1 MNKTWIKEHWLEI
14 LLCVGIVI
22 QIGALAVF
30 NLTRLPYESNYD
42 SSCAY
47 AQIVEMWRQKRI
59 LLKDWAYQ
67 TTLGI
72 DSPVLLGALFYG
84 ITKNAFTAFGL
95 ANIVTVIVYAC
106 LFYDILKQADVKK
119 NMRLLAVLFL
129 LTPYSTGQLGY
140 MPMLFTSAG
149 SYAYKLLV
157 PLLLIDIL
165 VRMHKGQE
173 IKKYWYLILF
183 ATFFVFDTAVSS
195 GEYIVTVIV
204 YACLF
209 YDILK
214 QADVKKNMRLLAVL
228 FLLTPYSTGQLGYMP
243 MLFTSA
249 GSYAYKLLVPLLLI
263 DILVRMH
270 KGQEIKK
277 YWYLI
282 LFATFFVFDTAVSS
296 GEYILLCAVLPL
308 IGYEILHVLI
318 GNDIK
323 QIFNKRLGFLI
334 LESAIYVV
342 GIKVGRR
349 TGIIESVGS
358 QMMLTKAKHFP
369 SVIAKCLTGI
379 FQLFGGIPDY
389 EDIPVTQTYGMM
401 YLFRFF
407 LAAVILASWIYL
419 LKHLKEN
426 EKYKELVGMI
436 TCIFAVNLIVLIF
449 ANVNYATKTFEYR
462 YHLISM
468 IPMILLTSIAA
479 SDLWEKRKLL
489 EQTIVLVTIVL
500 LLFVNVYDYKNY
512 MRDCYN
518 YQGDMQGITLT
529 AEQEGVHLIIT
540 IGSESISMGRCMRNV
555 NPNVEIST
563 WGGYNHGVG
572 WGASTYYFDNAH
584 LKTPYM
590 VLMTQKEYELM
601 PKQIAKQLEEVQVFG
616 IFRLYRVKENVLDG
630 DNTLPQSGTNRDFC
644 YSSGYE
650 YWGKMESDGNV
661 LSSGKKETVL
671 RSNKKK
677 IEKDATYDIVV
688 HYEVIQAKEDSAATF
703 RVRNAQDEIIAEQ
716 EMPKDA
722 TKITIK
728 DVSVITGMEWVR
740 YRINAEKGSKI
751 RIRSIETIAQ

>member
-95 ANIVTVIVYAC
+95 ANIVTVIVYA
-106 LFYDILKQADVKK
+106 F
-119 NMRLLAVLFL
+119 
-129 LTPYSTGQLGY
+129 
-140 MPMLFTSAG
+140 
-149 SYAYKLLV
+149 
-157 PLLLIDIL
+157 
-165 VRMHKGQE
+165 
-173 IKKYWYLILF
+173 
-183 ATFFVFDTAVSS
+183 
-195 GEYIVTVIV
+195 
-204 YACLF
+204 LF

-449 ANVNYATKTFEYR
+449 ANVNYATETFEFR

-518 YQGDMQGITLT
+518 VQGDMQGITLT

-616 IFRLYRVKENVLDG
+616 IFQLYRVKENVLDG

-677 IEKDATYDIVV
+677 IEKDAAYDIVV
-688 HYEVIQAKEDSAATF
+688 HYEVLKSKEDSAATF

-722 TKITIK
+722 TEITIK

>member
-95 ANIVTVIVYAC
+95 AN
-106 LFYDILKQADVKK
+106 
-119 NMRLLAVLFL
+119 
-129 LTPYSTGQLGY
+129 
-140 MPMLFTSAG
+140 
-149 SYAYKLLV
+149 
-157 PLLLIDIL
+157 
-165 VRMHKGQE
+165 
-173 IKKYWYLILF
+173 
-183 ATFFVFDTAVSS
+183 
-195 GEYIVTVIV
+195 IVTVIV

-661 LSSGKKETVL
+661 LSSGKKET
-671 RSNKKK
+671 
-677 IEKDATYDIVV
+677 EKDATYDIVV

>member
-1 MNKTWIKEHWLEI
+1 MNKTWVKEHWLEI

-95 ANIVTVIVYAC
+95 AN
-106 LFYDILKQADVKK
+106 
-119 NMRLLAVLFL
+119 
-129 LTPYSTGQLGY
+129 
-140 MPMLFTSAG
+140 
-149 SYAYKLLV
+149 
-157 PLLLIDIL
+157 
-165 VRMHKGQE
+165 
-173 IKKYWYLILF
+173 
-183 ATFFVFDTAVSS
+183 
-195 GEYIVTVIV
+195 IVTVIV

-449 ANVNYATKTFEYR
+449 ANVNYATETFEYR

-540 IGSESISMGRCMRNV
+540 IGLESISMGRCMRNV

-677 IEKDATYDIVV
+677 IEKDAAYDIVV
-688 HYEVIQAKEDSAATF
+688 HYEVLKSKEDSAATF

-722 TKITIK
+722 TEITIK

>member
-72 DSPVLLGALFYG
+72 DSPVLLGVLFYG

-95 ANIVTVIVYAC
+95 ANIVTVIVYAF
-106 LFYDILKQADVKK
+106 LFYDILKQADV
-119 NMRLLAVLFL
+119 A
-129 LTPYSTGQLGY
+129 
-140 MPMLFTSAG
+140 
-149 SYAYKLLV
+149 
-157 PLLLIDIL
+157 
-165 VRMHKGQE
+165 
-173 IKKYWYLILF
+173 
-183 ATFFVFDTAVSS
+183 
-195 GEYIVTVIV
+195 
-204 YACLF
+204 
-209 YDILK
+209 
-214 QADVKKNMRLLAVL
+214 KNMRLLAVL

-308 IGYEILHVLI
+308 VGYEILHVLI

-389 EDIPVTQTYGMM
+389 EDIPVTQTYGLM

-601 PKQIAKQLEEVQVFG
+601 PKQIAKQLEEVQTFG
-616 IFRLYRVKENVLDG
+616 LFQLYRVKENVLDG

-677 IEKDATYDIVV
+677 IKRDATYDMIV
-688 HYEVIQAKEDSAATF
+688 HYEVIQAKEDSAAVF

-722 TKITIK
+722 TEIRIR
-728 DVSVITGMEWVR
+728 DVSVTQSMEWIR
-740 YRINAEKGSKI
+740 YRINAQKGSKI
-751 RIRSIETIAQ
+751 RIKSIETVAQ

>member
-165 VRMHKGQE
+165 VRMHKGQ
-173 IKKYWYLILF
+173 K
-183 ATFFVFDTAVSS
+183 
-195 GEYIVTVIV
+195 
-204 YACLF
+204 
-209 YDILK
+209 
-214 QADVKKNMRLLAVL
+214 
-228 FLLTPYSTGQLGYMP
+228 
-243 MLFTSA
+243 
-249 GSYAYKLLVPLLLI
+249 
-263 DILVRMH
+263 
-270 KGQEIKK
+270 IKK

-449 ANVNYATKTFEYR
+449 ANVNYATETFEFR

-518 YQGDMQGITLT
+518 NQGDMQGITLT

-677 IEKDATYDIVV
+677 IEKDAAYDIVV
-688 HYEVIQAKEDSAATF
+688 HYEVLKSKEDSAATF

>member
-72 DSPVLLGALFYG
+72 DSPVLLGVLFYG

-95 ANIVTVIVYAC
+95 ANIVTVIVYAF
-106 LFYDILKQADVKK
+106 LFYDILKQADVAK

-165 VRMHKGQE
+165 VRMHKGQ
-173 IKKYWYLILF
+173 K
-183 ATFFVFDTAVSS
+183 
-195 GEYIVTVIV
+195 
-204 YACLF
+204 
-209 YDILK
+209 
-214 QADVKKNMRLLAVL
+214 
-228 FLLTPYSTGQLGYMP
+228 
-243 MLFTSA
+243 
-249 GSYAYKLLVPLLLI
+249 
-263 DILVRMH
+263 
-270 KGQEIKK
+270 IKK

-323 QIFNKRLGFLI
+323 QIFSKRLGFLI

-419 LKHLKEN
+419 LKHLNEN

-449 ANVNYATKTFEYR
+449 ANVNYATETFEFR

-512 MRDCYN
+512 MKDCYN
-518 YQGDMQGITLT
+518 YQGDMQGITFT

-616 IFRLYRVKENVLDG
+616 IFQLYRVKENVLDG

-677 IEKDATYDIVV
+677 IEKDAAYDIVV
-688 HYEVIQAKEDSAATF
+688 HYEVLKSKEDSAATF

-722 TKITIK
+722 TEITIK

>member
-165 VRMHKGQE
+165 VRMHKGQ
-173 IKKYWYLILF
+173 K
-183 ATFFVFDTAVSS
+183 
-195 GEYIVTVIV
+195 
-204 YACLF
+204 
-209 YDILK
+209 
-214 QADVKKNMRLLAVL
+214 
-228 FLLTPYSTGQLGYMP
+228 
-243 MLFTSA
+243 
-249 GSYAYKLLVPLLLI
+249 
-263 DILVRMH
+263 
-270 KGQEIKK
+270 IKK

-323 QIFNKRLGFLI
+323 QIFSKRLGFLI

-426 EKYKELVGMI
+426 AKYKELVGMI

-616 IFRLYRVKENVLDG
+616 IFQLYRVKENVLDG

-722 TKITIK
+722 TEIRIR
-728 DVSVITGMEWVR
+728 DVSVTQSMEWIR
-740 YRINAEKGSKI
+740 YRINSQKGSKI
-751 RIRSIETIAQ
+751 RIKSIETVAQ

>member
-106 LFYDILKQADVKK
+106 LFYDILKQADV
-119 NMRLLAVLFL
+119 A
-129 LTPYSTGQLGY
+129 
-140 MPMLFTSAG
+140 
-149 SYAYKLLV
+149 
-157 PLLLIDIL
+157 
-165 VRMHKGQE
+165 
-173 IKKYWYLILF
+173 
-183 ATFFVFDTAVSS
+183 
-195 GEYIVTVIV
+195 
-204 YACLF
+204 
-209 YDILK
+209 
-214 QADVKKNMRLLAVL
+214 KNMRLLAVL

-590 VLMTQKEYELM
+590 VLMTQEEYELM

>member
-95 ANIVTVIVYAC
+95 ANIVTVIVYA
-106 LFYDILKQADVKK
+106 F
-119 NMRLLAVLFL
+119 
-129 LTPYSTGQLGY
+129 
-140 MPMLFTSAG
+140 
-149 SYAYKLLV
+149 
-157 PLLLIDIL
+157 
-165 VRMHKGQE
+165 
-173 IKKYWYLILF
+173 
-183 ATFFVFDTAVSS
+183 
-195 GEYIVTVIV
+195 
-204 YACLF
+204 LF

-529 AEQEGVHLIIT
+529 AEQERVHLIIT

-601 PKQIAKQLEEVQVFG
+601 PKQIAKQLEEVQTFG
-616 IFRLYRVKENVLDG
+616 LFQLYRVKENVLDG

-677 IEKDATYDIVV
+677 IKRDATYDMIV
-688 HYEVIQAKEDSAATF
+688 HYEVIQAKEDSAAVF

-722 TKITIK
+722 TEIRIR
-728 DVSVITGMEWVR
+728 DVSVTQSMEWIR
-740 YRINAEKGSKI
+740 YRINAQKGSKI
-751 RIRSIETIAQ
+751 RIKSIETVAQ

>member
-165 VRMHKGQE
+165 VRMHKGQ
-173 IKKYWYLILF
+173 K
-183 ATFFVFDTAVSS
+183 
-195 GEYIVTVIV
+195 
-204 YACLF
+204 
-209 YDILK
+209 
-214 QADVKKNMRLLAVL
+214 
-228 FLLTPYSTGQLGYMP
+228 
-243 MLFTSA
+243 
-249 GSYAYKLLVPLLLI
+249 
-263 DILVRMH
+263 
-270 KGQEIKK
+270 IKK

-323 QIFNKRLGFLI
+323 QIFSKRLGFLI

-677 IEKDATYDIVV
+677 IKRDATYDMIV
-688 HYEVIQAKEDSAATF
+688 HYEVIQAKEDSAAVF

-722 TKITIK
+722 TEIRIR
-728 DVSVITGMEWVR
+728 DVSVTQSMEWIR
-740 YRINAEKGSKI
+740 YRINAQKGSKI
-751 RIRSIETIAQ
+751 RIKSIETVAQ

>member
-95 ANIVTVIVYAC
+95 ANIVSVIVYA
-106 LFYDILKQADVKK
+106 F
-119 NMRLLAVLFL
+119 
-129 LTPYSTGQLGY
+129 
-140 MPMLFTSAG
+140 
-149 SYAYKLLV
+149 
-157 PLLLIDIL
+157 
-165 VRMHKGQE
+165 
-173 IKKYWYLILF
+173 
-183 ATFFVFDTAVSS
+183 
-195 GEYIVTVIV
+195 
-204 YACLF
+204 LF

-449 ANVNYATKTFEYR
+449 ANVNYATETFEFR

-468 IPMILLTSIAA
+468 IPMILLTSISA

-518 YQGDMQGITLT
+518 DQGDMQGITLT

-616 IFRLYRVKENVLDG
+616 IFQLYRVKENVLDG

-677 IEKDATYDIVV
+677 IEKDAAYDIVV
-688 HYEVIQAKEDSAATF
+688 HYEVLKSKEDSAATF

-722 TKITIK
+722 TEITIK

>member
-195 GEYIVTVIV
+195 GEYI
-204 YACLF
+204 
-209 YDILK
+209 
-214 QADVKKNMRLLAVL
+214 
-228 FLLTPYSTGQLGYMP
+228 
-243 MLFTSA
+243 
-249 GSYAYKLLVPLLLI
+249 
-263 DILVRMH
+263 
-270 KGQEIKK
+270 
-277 YWYLI
+277 
-282 LFATFFVFDTAVSS
+282 
-296 GEYILLCAVLPL
+296 LLCAVLPL

-323 QIFNKRLGFLI
+323 QIFNKSLGFLI

>member
-95 ANIVTVIVYAC
+95 ANIVTVIVYA
-106 LFYDILKQADVKK
+106 F
-119 NMRLLAVLFL
+119 
-129 LTPYSTGQLGY
+129 
-140 MPMLFTSAG
+140 
-149 SYAYKLLV
+149 
-157 PLLLIDIL
+157 
-165 VRMHKGQE
+165 
-173 IKKYWYLILF
+173 
-183 ATFFVFDTAVSS
+183 
-195 GEYIVTVIV
+195 
-204 YACLF
+204 LF

-334 LESAIYVV
+334 LESVIYVV

-688 HYEVIQAKEDSAATF
+688 HYEVIQAKEDNAAVF
-703 RVRNAQDEIIAEQ
+703 RIRNAQDEIIAEQ

-722 TKITIK
+722 TEIRIR
-728 DVSVITGMEWVR
+728 DVSVTQSMEWIR
-740 YRINAEKGSKI
+740 YRINSQKGSKI
-751 RIRSIETIAQ
+751 RIKSIETVAQ

>member
-95 ANIVTVIVYAC
+95 AN
-106 LFYDILKQADVKK
+106 
-119 NMRLLAVLFL
+119 
-129 LTPYSTGQLGY
+129 
-140 MPMLFTSAG
+140 
-149 SYAYKLLV
+149 
-157 PLLLIDIL
+157 
-165 VRMHKGQE
+165 
-173 IKKYWYLILF
+173 
-183 ATFFVFDTAVSS
+183 
-195 GEYIVTVIV
+195 IVTVIV

-677 IEKDATYDIVV
+677 IKRDATYDMIV
-688 HYEVIQAKEDSAATF
+688 HYEVIQAKEDSAAVF

-722 TKITIK
+722 TEIRIR
-728 DVSVITGMEWVR
+728 DVSVTQSMEWIR
-740 YRINAEKGSKI
+740 YRINSQKGSKI
-751 RIRSIETIAQ
+751 RIKSIETVAQ

>member
-195 GEYIVTVIV
+195 GEYV
-204 YACLF
+204 
-209 YDILK
+209 
-214 QADVKKNMRLLAVL
+214 
-228 FLLTPYSTGQLGYMP
+228 
-243 MLFTSA
+243 
-249 GSYAYKLLVPLLLI
+249 
-263 DILVRMH
+263 
-270 KGQEIKK
+270 
-277 YWYLI
+277 
-282 LFATFFVFDTAVSS
+282 
-296 GEYILLCAVLPL
+296 LLCAVLPL

-677 IEKDATYDIVV
+677 IKRDATYDMIV
-688 HYEVIQAKEDSAATF
+688 HYEVIQAKEDSAAVF

-722 TKITIK
+722 TEIRIR
-728 DVSVITGMEWVR
+728 DVSVTQSMEWIR
-740 YRINAEKGSKI
+740 YRINAQKGSKI
-751 RIRSIETIAQ
+751 RIKSIETVAQ

>member
-14 LLCVGIVI
+14 LLCVGVLI
-22 QIGALAVF
+22 QIVALAVF

-47 AQIVEMWRQKRI
+47 AQIVEMWKQKSL
-59 LLKDWAYQ
+59 LLKDWSYQ

-72 DSPVLLGALFYG
+72 DSPVILGALFYG
-84 ITKNAFTAFGL
+84 VTKNAFTAFGL
-95 ANIVTVIVYAC
+95 ANIVTVIIYVG
-106 LFYDILKQADVKK
+106 LFYNILKQADVAK

-183 ATFFVFDTAVSS
+183 ASFFVFDTA
-195 GEYIVTVIV
+195 
-204 YACLF
+204 F
-209 YDILK
+209 
-214 QADVKKNMRLLAVL
+214 
-228 FLLTPYSTGQLGYMP
+228 
-243 MLFTSA
+243 
-249 GSYAYKLLVPLLLI
+249 
-263 DILVRMH
+263 
-270 KGQEIKK
+270 
-277 YWYLI
+277 
-282 LFATFFVFDTAVSS
+282 SS
-296 GEYILLCAVLPL
+296 GEYILLCAILPL

-323 QIFNKRLGFLI
+323 QIFNKRIGLLI
-334 LESAIYVV
+334 IESGIYVV
-342 GIKVGRR
+342 GIKAGRH

-358 QMMLTKAKHFP
+358 QMLLTKAKHFP

-407 LAAVILASWIYL
+407 LAAVVLAAWIYL
-419 LKHLKEN
+419 LAHLKEN

-449 ANVNYATKTFEYR
+449 ANVNYAAKTFEYR
-462 YHLISM
+462 YHLISI
-468 IPMILLTSIAA
+468 IPMILLTAIAA
-479 SDLWEKRKLL
+479 SDLWEKRRLL
-489 EQTIVLVTIVL
+489 EQTIVLGAIVL

-518 YQGDMQGITLT
+518 DRGDMQAITSV
-529 AEQEGVHLIIT
+529 AEQEGVPLIIT

-555 NPNVEIST
+555 NPKVEIST

-572 WGASTYYFDNAH
+572 WGASTYYFDNTR
-584 LKTPYM
+584 LQTPYM
-590 VLMTQKEYELM
+590 LLMTQKEYTLL
-601 PKQIAKQLEEVQVFG
+601 PKYIARQLEEVQVFG
-616 IFRLYRVKENVLDG
+616 RFQLYRVKENVLDG
-630 DNTLPQSGTNRDFC
+630 DVTLPKSGTNKDFC

-650 YWGKMESDGNV
+650 YWGKMEGDGN
-661 LSSGKKETVL
+661 LLTLGKKETVL
-671 RSNKKK
+671 RSDKK
-677 IEKDATYDIVV
+677 EVTDNATYDIVV
-688 HYEVIQAKEDSAATF
+688 HYEVLKSKRDSAAVF
-703 RVRNAQDEIIAEQ
+703 RVRNGQDEIIAEQ

-722 TKITIK
+722 TEIRLKN
-728 DVSVITGMEWVR
+728 VSVTQDMEWIR
-740 YRINAEKGSKI
+740 YRVNAEKGSKI
-751 RIRSIETIAQ
+751 RIKSIETIAQ

>member
-95 ANIVTVIVYAC
+95 AN
-106 LFYDILKQADVKK
+106 
-119 NMRLLAVLFL
+119 
-129 LTPYSTGQLGY
+129 
-140 MPMLFTSAG
+140 
-149 SYAYKLLV
+149 
-157 PLLLIDIL
+157 
-165 VRMHKGQE
+165 
-173 IKKYWYLILF
+173 
-183 ATFFVFDTAVSS
+183 
-195 GEYIVTVIV
+195 IVTVIV

-677 IEKDATYDIVV
+677 IEKDATYDMIV
-688 HYEVIQAKEDSAATF
+688 HYEVIQAKEDSAAVF

-722 TKITIK
+722 TEIRIR
-728 DVSVITGMEWVR
+728 DVSVTQSMEWIR
-740 YRINAEKGSKI
+740 YRINAQKGSKI
-751 RIRSIETIAQ
+751 RIKSIETVAQ

>member
-95 ANIVTVIVYAC
+95 AN
-106 LFYDILKQADVKK
+106 
-119 NMRLLAVLFL
+119 
-129 LTPYSTGQLGY
+129 
-140 MPMLFTSAG
+140 
-149 SYAYKLLV
+149 
-157 PLLLIDIL
+157 
-165 VRMHKGQE
+165 
-173 IKKYWYLILF
+173 
-183 ATFFVFDTAVSS
+183 
-195 GEYIVTVIV
+195 IVTVIV

-518 YQGDMQGITLT
+518 YQGDMQGITFT

>member
-165 VRMHKGQE
+165 VRMHKGQ
-173 IKKYWYLILF
+173 K
-183 ATFFVFDTAVSS
+183 
-195 GEYIVTVIV
+195 
-204 YACLF
+204 
-209 YDILK
+209 
-214 QADVKKNMRLLAVL
+214 
-228 FLLTPYSTGQLGYMP
+228 
-243 MLFTSA
+243 
-249 GSYAYKLLVPLLLI
+249 
-263 DILVRMH
+263 
-270 KGQEIKK
+270 IKK

-323 QIFNKRLGFLI
+323 QIFSKRLGFLI

-426 EKYKELVGMI
+426 AKYKELVGMI

-677 IEKDATYDIVV
+677 IEKDAAYDIVV
-688 HYEVIQAKEDSAATF
+688 HYEVLKSKEDSAATF

-716 EMPKDA
+716 EMPSDA

>member
-22 QIGALAVF
+22 QIEALAVF

-95 ANIVTVIVYAC
+95 AN
-106 LFYDILKQADVKK
+106 
-119 NMRLLAVLFL
+119 
-129 LTPYSTGQLGY
+129 
-140 MPMLFTSAG
+140 
-149 SYAYKLLV
+149 
-157 PLLLIDIL
+157 
-165 VRMHKGQE
+165 
-173 IKKYWYLILF
+173 
-183 ATFFVFDTAVSS
+183 
-195 GEYIVTVIV
+195 IVTVIV

>member
-95 ANIVTVIVYAC
+95 ANIVTVIVYAF

-165 VRMHKGQE
+165 VRMHKGQG
-173 IKKYWYLILF
+173 I
-183 ATFFVFDTAVSS
+183 
-195 GEYIVTVIV
+195 
-204 YACLF
+204 
-209 YDILK
+209 
-214 QADVKKNMRLLAVL
+214 R
-228 FLLTPYSTGQLGYMP
+228 
-243 MLFTSA
+243 
-249 GSYAYKLLVPLLLI
+249 
-263 DILVRMH
+263 
-270 KGQEIKK
+270 K

-419 LKHLKEN
+419 LKHLNEN

-449 ANVNYATKTFEYR
+449 ANVNYATETFEFR

-512 MRDCYN
+512 MKDCYN
-518 YQGDMQGITLT
+518 YQGDMQGITFT

-616 IFRLYRVKENVLDG
+616 IFQLYRVKENVLDG

-677 IEKDATYDIVV
+677 IEKDAAYDIVV
-688 HYEVIQAKEDSAATF
+688 HYEVLKSKEDSAATF

-722 TKITIK
+722 TEITIK

>member
-72 DSPVLLGALFYG
+72 DSPVLLGALLYG

-95 ANIVTVIVYAC
+95 ANIVTVIVYA
-106 LFYDILKQADVKK
+106 F
-119 NMRLLAVLFL
+119 
-129 LTPYSTGQLGY
+129 
-140 MPMLFTSAG
+140 
-149 SYAYKLLV
+149 
-157 PLLLIDIL
+157 
-165 VRMHKGQE
+165 
-173 IKKYWYLILF
+173 
-183 ATFFVFDTAVSS
+183 
-195 GEYIVTVIV
+195 
-204 YACLF
+204 LF

-449 ANVNYATKTFEYR
+449 ANVNYAAETFEYR

-601 PKQIAKQLEEVQVFG
+601 PKQIAKQLEEVQTFG
-616 IFRLYRVKENVLDG
+616 LFQLYRVKENVLDG

-677 IEKDATYDIVV
+677 IEKDAAYDIVV
-688 HYEVIQAKEDSAATF
+688 HYEVLKSKEDSAATF

>member
-84 ITKNAFTAFGL
+84 TTKNAFTAFGL
-95 ANIVTVIVYAC
+95 ANIVTVIIYVG
-106 LFYDILKQADVKK
+106 LFYDILKQADVAK

-165 VRMHKGQE
+165 VRMHKGQG
-173 IKKYWYLILF
+173 I
-183 ATFFVFDTAVSS
+183 
-195 GEYIVTVIV
+195 
-204 YACLF
+204 
-209 YDILK
+209 
-214 QADVKKNMRLLAVL
+214 R
-228 FLLTPYSTGQLGYMP
+228 
-243 MLFTSA
+243 
-249 GSYAYKLLVPLLLI
+249 
-263 DILVRMH
+263 
-270 KGQEIKK
+270 K

-389 EDIPVTQTYGMM
+389 EDIPVTQTYGLM

-650 YWGKMESDGNV
+650 YWGKMESDGTV

-677 IEKDATYDIVV
+677 IKRDATYDMIV
-688 HYEVIQAKEDSAATF
+688 HYEVIQAKEDSAAVF

-722 TKITIK
+722 TEIRIR
-728 DVSVITGMEWVR
+728 DVSVTQSMEWIR
-740 YRINAEKGSKI
+740 YRINAQKGSKI
-751 RIRSIETIAQ
+751 RIKSIETVAQ

>member
-72 DSPVLLGALFYG
+72 DSPVLLGVLFYG

-95 ANIVTVIVYAC
+95 ANIVTVIVYA
-106 LFYDILKQADVKK
+106 F
-119 NMRLLAVLFL
+119 
-129 LTPYSTGQLGY
+129 
-140 MPMLFTSAG
+140 
-149 SYAYKLLV
+149 
-157 PLLLIDIL
+157 
-165 VRMHKGQE
+165 
-173 IKKYWYLILF
+173 
-183 ATFFVFDTAVSS
+183 
-195 GEYIVTVIV
+195 
-204 YACLF
+204 LF

>member
-95 ANIVTVIVYAC
+95 ANIVTVIVYA
-106 LFYDILKQADVKK
+106 F
-119 NMRLLAVLFL
+119 
-129 LTPYSTGQLGY
+129 
-140 MPMLFTSAG
+140 
-149 SYAYKLLV
+149 
-157 PLLLIDIL
+157 
-165 VRMHKGQE
+165 
-173 IKKYWYLILF
+173 
-183 ATFFVFDTAVSS
+183 
-195 GEYIVTVIV
+195 
-204 YACLF
+204 LF

-449 ANVNYATKTFEYR
+449 ANVNYATETFEFR

-518 YQGDMQGITLT
+518 NQGDMQGITLT

-616 IFRLYRVKENVLDG
+616 IFQLYRVKENVLDG

-677 IEKDATYDIVV
+677 IEKDAAYDIVV
-688 HYEVIQAKEDSAATF
+688 HYEVLKSKEDSAATF

-716 EMPKDA
+716 EMPSDA

-751 RIRSIETIAQ
+751 RIKSIETIAQ

>member
-165 VRMHKGQE
+165 VRMHKGQK

-183 ATFFVFDTAVSS
+183 ASFFVFDTA
-195 GEYIVTVIV
+195 
-204 YACLF
+204 F
-209 YDILK
+209 
-214 QADVKKNMRLLAVL
+214 
-228 FLLTPYSTGQLGYMP
+228 
-243 MLFTSA
+243 
-249 GSYAYKLLVPLLLI
+249 
-263 DILVRMH
+263 
-270 KGQEIKK
+270 
-277 YWYLI
+277 
-282 LFATFFVFDTAVSS
+282 SS
-296 GEYILLCAVLPL
+296 GEYILLCAILPL

-449 ANVNYATKTFEYR
+449 ANVNYATETFEFR

-500 LLFVNVYDYKNY
+500 LLFVNIYDYKNY

-518 YQGDMQGITLT
+518 NQGDMQGITLT

-677 IEKDATYDIVV
+677 IEKDAAYDIVV
-688 HYEVIQAKEDSAATF
+688 HYEVLKSKEDSAATF

-728 DVSVITGMEWVR
+728 DVSVTTSMEWVR

>member
-95 ANIVTVIVYAC
+95 ANIVTVIVYA
-106 LFYDILKQADVKK
+106 F
-119 NMRLLAVLFL
+119 
-129 LTPYSTGQLGY
+129 
-140 MPMLFTSAG
+140 
-149 SYAYKLLV
+149 
-157 PLLLIDIL
+157 
-165 VRMHKGQE
+165 
-173 IKKYWYLILF
+173 
-183 ATFFVFDTAVSS
+183 
-195 GEYIVTVIV
+195 
-204 YACLF
+204 LF

-449 ANVNYATKTFEYR
+449 ANVNYATETFEFR

-518 YQGDMQGITLT
+518 DQGDMQGITLT

-616 IFRLYRVKENVLDG
+616 IFQLYRVKENVLDG

-677 IEKDATYDIVV
+677 IEKDAAYDIVV
-688 HYEVIQAKEDSAATF
+688 HYEVLKSKEDSAATF

-722 TKITIK
+722 SEITIK

>member
-72 DSPVLLGALFYG
+72 DSPVLLGTLFYG
-84 ITKNAFTAFGL
+84 ITKNVFTAFGL
-95 ANIVTVIVYAC
+95 ANIVTVIVYA
-106 LFYDILKQADVKK
+106 F
-119 NMRLLAVLFL
+119 
-129 LTPYSTGQLGY
+129 
-140 MPMLFTSAG
+140 
-149 SYAYKLLV
+149 
-157 PLLLIDIL
+157 
-165 VRMHKGQE
+165 
-173 IKKYWYLILF
+173 
-183 ATFFVFDTAVSS
+183 
-195 GEYIVTVIV
+195 
-204 YACLF
+204 LF

-449 ANVNYATKTFEYR
+449 ANVNYATETFEFR

-630 DNTLPQSGTNRDFC
+630 DNTLPKSGTNRDFC

-677 IEKDATYDIVV
+677 IEKDAAYDIVV
-688 HYEVIQAKEDSAATF
+688 HYEVLKSKEDSAATF

-722 TKITIK
+722 TEIRIR
-728 DVSVITGMEWVR
+728 DVSVTQSMEWIR
-740 YRINAEKGSKI
+740 YRINAQKGSKI
-751 RIRSIETIAQ
+751 RIKSIETVAQ

>member
-95 ANIVTVIVYAC
+95 ANIVTVIVYA
-106 LFYDILKQADVKK
+106 F
-119 NMRLLAVLFL
+119 
-129 LTPYSTGQLGY
+129 
-140 MPMLFTSAG
+140 
-149 SYAYKLLV
+149 
-157 PLLLIDIL
+157 
-165 VRMHKGQE
+165 
-173 IKKYWYLILF
+173 
-183 ATFFVFDTAVSS
+183 
-195 GEYIVTVIV
+195 
-204 YACLF
+204 LF

-449 ANVNYATKTFEYR
+449 ANVNYATETFEFR

-479 SDLWEKRKLL
+479 SDLWERKLL

-518 YQGDMQGITLT
+518 DQGDMQGITLT

-616 IFRLYRVKENVLDG
+616 IFQLYRVKENVLDG

-677 IEKDATYDIVV
+677 IEKDAAYDIVV
-688 HYEVIQAKEDSAATF
+688 HYEVLKSKEDSAATF

-722 TKITIK
+722 TEITIK

>member
-195 GEYIVTVIV
+195 GEYI
-204 YACLF
+204 
-209 YDILK
+209 
-214 QADVKKNMRLLAVL
+214 
-228 FLLTPYSTGQLGYMP
+228 
-243 MLFTSA
+243 
-249 GSYAYKLLVPLLLI
+249 
-263 DILVRMH
+263 
-270 KGQEIKK
+270 
-277 YWYLI
+277 
-282 LFATFFVFDTAVSS
+282 
-296 GEYILLCAVLPL
+296 LLCAVLPL
-308 IGYEILHVLI
+308 VGYEILHVLI

-529 AEQEGVHLIIT
+529 AEQEGVHLIIA

-601 PKQIAKQLEEVQVFG
+601 PKQIAKQLEEVQTFG
-616 IFRLYRVKENVLDG
+616 LFQLYRVKENVLDG
-630 DNTLPQSGTNRDFC
+630 DNTLPQSGINRDFC

-677 IEKDATYDIVV
+677 IKRDATYDMIV
-688 HYEVIQAKEDSAATF
+688 HYEVIQAKEDSAAVF

-722 TKITIK
+722 TEIRIR
-728 DVSVITGMEWVR
+728 DVSVTQSMEWIR
-740 YRINAEKGSKI
+740 YRINAQKGSKI
-751 RIRSIETIAQ
+751 RIKSIETVAQ

>member
-165 VRMHKGQE
+165 VRMHKGQK

-183 ATFFVFDTAVSS
+183 ASFFVFDTA
-195 GEYIVTVIV
+195 
-204 YACLF
+204 F
-209 YDILK
+209 
-214 QADVKKNMRLLAVL
+214 
-228 FLLTPYSTGQLGYMP
+228 
-243 MLFTSA
+243 
-249 GSYAYKLLVPLLLI
+249 
-263 DILVRMH
+263 
-270 KGQEIKK
+270 
-277 YWYLI
+277 
-282 LFATFFVFDTAVSS
+282 SS
-296 GEYILLCAVLPL
+296 GEYILLCAILPL

-518 YQGDMQGITLT
+518 YQGDMQAITLT

-650 YWGKMESDGNV
+650 YWGKMESDGTV

-677 IEKDATYDIVV
+677 IKRDATYDMIV
-688 HYEVIQAKEDSAATF
+688 HYEVIQAKEDSAAVF

-716 EMPKDA
+716 EMPSDA
-722 TKITIK
+722 TKIRIR
-728 DVSVITGMEWVR
+728 DVSVTQSMEWIR
-740 YRINAEKGSKI
+740 YRINAQKGSKI
-751 RIRSIETIAQ
+751 RIKSIETVAQ

>member
-47 AQIVEMWRQKRI
+47 AQIVEMWRQKCI

-195 GEYIVTVIV
+195 GEYI
-204 YACLF
+204 
-209 YDILK
+209 
-214 QADVKKNMRLLAVL
+214 
-228 FLLTPYSTGQLGYMP
+228 
-243 MLFTSA
+243 
-249 GSYAYKLLVPLLLI
+249 
-263 DILVRMH
+263 
-270 KGQEIKK
+270 
-277 YWYLI
+277 
-282 LFATFFVFDTAVSS
+282 
-296 GEYILLCAVLPL
+296 LLCAVLPL
-308 IGYEILHVLI
+308 VGYEILHVLI

-529 AEQEGVHLIIT
+529 AEQEGVHLIIA

-601 PKQIAKQLEEVQVFG
+601 PKQIAKQLEEVQTFG
-616 IFRLYRVKENVLDG
+616 LFQLYRVKENVLDG

-677 IEKDATYDIVV
+677 IKRDATYDMIV
-688 HYEVIQAKEDSAATF
+688 HYEVIQAKEDSAAVF

-722 TKITIK
+722 TEIRIR
-728 DVSVITGMEWVR
+728 DVSVTQSMEWIR
-740 YRINAEKGSKI
+740 YRINAQKGSKI
-751 RIRSIETIAQ
+751 RIKSIETVAQ

>member
-95 ANIVTVIVYAC
+95 ANIVTVIVYA
-106 LFYDILKQADVKK
+106 F
-119 NMRLLAVLFL
+119 
-129 LTPYSTGQLGY
+129 
-140 MPMLFTSAG
+140 
-149 SYAYKLLV
+149 
-157 PLLLIDIL
+157 
-165 VRMHKGQE
+165 
-173 IKKYWYLILF
+173 
-183 ATFFVFDTAVSS
+183 
-195 GEYIVTVIV
+195 
-204 YACLF
+204 LF

-572 WGASTYYFDNAH
+572 WGASTYYFDSAH

>member
-1 MNKTWIKEHWLEI
+1 MNKTWVKEHWLEI

-95 ANIVTVIVYAC
+95 ANIVTVIVYAF
-106 LFYDILKQADVKK
+106 LFYDILKQADV
-119 NMRLLAVLFL
+119 A
-129 LTPYSTGQLGY
+129 
-140 MPMLFTSAG
+140 
-149 SYAYKLLV
+149 
-157 PLLLIDIL
+157 
-165 VRMHKGQE
+165 
-173 IKKYWYLILF
+173 
-183 ATFFVFDTAVSS
+183 
-195 GEYIVTVIV
+195 
-204 YACLF
+204 
-209 YDILK
+209 
-214 QADVKKNMRLLAVL
+214 KNMRLLAVL

-601 PKQIAKQLEEVQVFG
+601 PKQIAKQLEEAQVFG

-677 IEKDATYDIVV
+677 IEKDAAYDIVV
-688 HYEVIQAKEDSAATF
+688 HYEVLKSKEDSAATF

-728 DVSVITGMEWVR
+728 DVSVTTGMEWVR

>member
-95 ANIVTVIVYAC
+95 ANIVTVIVYA
-106 LFYDILKQADVKK
+106 F
-119 NMRLLAVLFL
+119 
-129 LTPYSTGQLGY
+129 
-140 MPMLFTSAG
+140 
-149 SYAYKLLV
+149 
-157 PLLLIDIL
+157 
-165 VRMHKGQE
+165 
-173 IKKYWYLILF
+173 
-183 ATFFVFDTAVSS
+183 
-195 GEYIVTVIV
+195 
-204 YACLF
+204 LF

-449 ANVNYATKTFEYR
+449 ANVNYAAETFEYR

-563 WGGYNHGVG
+563 WGDYNHGVG

-601 PKQIAKQLEEVQVFG
+601 PKQIAKQLEEVQTFG
-616 IFRLYRVKENVLDG
+616 LFQLYRVKENVLDG

-677 IEKDATYDIVV
+677 IKRDATYDMIV
-688 HYEVIQAKEDSAATF
+688 HYEVIQAKEDSAAVF

-722 TKITIK
+722 TEIRIR
-728 DVSVITGMEWVR
+728 DVSVTQSMEWIR
-740 YRINAEKGSKI
+740 YRINAQKGSKI
-751 RIRSIETIAQ
+751 RIKSIETVAQ

>member
-30 NLTRLPYESNYD
+30 NLTRLPYESNYE

-95 ANIVTVIVYAC
+95 ANIVTVIVYA
-106 LFYDILKQADVKK
+106 F
-119 NMRLLAVLFL
+119 
-129 LTPYSTGQLGY
+129 
-140 MPMLFTSAG
+140 
-149 SYAYKLLV
+149 
-157 PLLLIDIL
+157 
-165 VRMHKGQE
+165 
-173 IKKYWYLILF
+173 
-183 ATFFVFDTAVSS
+183 
-195 GEYIVTVIV
+195 
-204 YACLF
+204 LF

-449 ANVNYATKTFEYR
+449 ANVNYAAETFEYR

-601 PKQIAKQLEEVQVFG
+601 PKQIAKQLEEVQTFG
-616 IFRLYRVKENVLDG
+616 LFQLYRVKENVLDG

-677 IEKDATYDIVV
+677 IKRDATYDMIV
-688 HYEVIQAKEDSAATF
+688 HYEVIQAKEDSAAVF

-722 TKITIK
+722 TEIRIR
-728 DVSVITGMEWVR
+728 DVSVTQSMEWIR
-740 YRINAEKGSKI
+740 YRINAQKGSKI
-751 RIRSIETIAQ
+751 RIKSIETVAQ

>member
-95 ANIVTVIVYAC
+95 AN
-106 LFYDILKQADVKK
+106 
-119 NMRLLAVLFL
+119 
-129 LTPYSTGQLGY
+129 
-140 MPMLFTSAG
+140 
-149 SYAYKLLV
+149 
-157 PLLLIDIL
+157 
-165 VRMHKGQE
+165 
-173 IKKYWYLILF
+173 
-183 ATFFVFDTAVSS
+183 
-195 GEYIVTVIV
+195 IVTVIV

-449 ANVNYATKTFEYR
+449 ANVNYATETFEYR

-677 IEKDATYDIVV
+677 IEKDAAYDIVV
-688 HYEVIQAKEDSAATF
+688 HYEVLKSKEDSAATF

>member
-1 MNKTWIKEHWLEI
+1 MNKTWIKEHWLEV

-95 ANIVTVIVYAC
+95 AN
-106 LFYDILKQADVKK
+106 
-119 NMRLLAVLFL
+119 
-129 LTPYSTGQLGY
+129 
-140 MPMLFTSAG
+140 
-149 SYAYKLLV
+149 
-157 PLLLIDIL
+157 
-165 VRMHKGQE
+165 
-173 IKKYWYLILF
+173 
-183 ATFFVFDTAVSS
+183 
-195 GEYIVTVIV
+195 IVTVIV

-601 PKQIAKQLEEVQVFG
+601 PKQIAKQLEEVQTFG
-616 IFRLYRVKENVLDG
+616 LFQLYRVKENVLDG

-677 IEKDATYDIVV
+677 IKRDATYDMIV
-688 HYEVIQAKEDSAATF
+688 HYEVIQAKEDSAAVF

-722 TKITIK
+722 TEIRIR
-728 DVSVITGMEWVR
+728 DVSVTQSMEWIR
-740 YRINAEKGSKI
+740 YRINAQKGSKI
-751 RIRSIETIAQ
+751 RIKSIETVAQ

>member
-95 ANIVTVIVYAC
+95 ANIVTVIIYV
-106 LFYDILKQADVKK
+106 
-119 NMRLLAVLFL
+119 
-129 LTPYSTGQLGY
+129 G
-140 MPMLFTSAG
+140 
-149 SYAYKLLV
+149 
-157 PLLLIDIL
+157 
-165 VRMHKGQE
+165 
-173 IKKYWYLILF
+173 
-183 ATFFVFDTAVSS
+183 
-195 GEYIVTVIV
+195 
-204 YACLF
+204 LF

-308 IGYEILHVLI
+308 VGYEILHVLI

-601 PKQIAKQLEEVQVFG
+601 PKQIAKQLEEVQTFG
-616 IFRLYRVKENVLDG
+616 LFQLYRVKENVLDG

-722 TKITIK
+722 TEIRIR
-728 DVSVITGMEWVR
+728 DVSVTQSMEWIR
-740 YRINAEKGSKI
+740 YRINAQKGSKI
-751 RIRSIETIAQ
+751 RIKSIETVAQ

>member
-72 DSPVLLGALFYG
+72 DSPVLLGTLFYG
-84 ITKNAFTAFGL
+84 ITKNVFTAFGL
-95 ANIVTVIVYAC
+95 ANIVTVIVYA
-106 LFYDILKQADVKK
+106 F
-119 NMRLLAVLFL
+119 
-129 LTPYSTGQLGY
+129 
-140 MPMLFTSAG
+140 
-149 SYAYKLLV
+149 
-157 PLLLIDIL
+157 
-165 VRMHKGQE
+165 
-173 IKKYWYLILF
+173 
-183 ATFFVFDTAVSS
+183 
-195 GEYIVTVIV
+195 
-204 YACLF
+204 LF

-349 TGIIESVGS
+349 TGIIESVGG

-389 EDIPVTQTYGMM
+389 EDISVTQTYGMM

-449 ANVNYATKTFEYR
+449 ANVNYATETFEFR

-616 IFRLYRVKENVLDG
+616 IFQLYRVKENVLDG

-677 IEKDATYDIVV
+677 IEKDAAYDIVV
-688 HYEVIQAKEDSAATF
+688 HYEVLKSKEDSAATF

-722 TKITIK
+722 TEITIK